1 MIKMKKLFIFII
13 AGILLAGT
21 ITAFSLSLSNTD
33 FKTKVTTISSDLMYS
48 KLLSFDKIDEK
59 EIPKDTIINLDNS
72 ILDITKNEKGVI
84 RVRSK

>member
-1 MIKMKKLFIFII
+1 MNKIYLFIIV
-13 AGILLAGT
+13 GILLAGT
-21 ITAFSLSLSNTD
+21 ITAFSLSLSNTE